1 MYDRGAMVWPS
12 RHDKLQERA
21 RDHLLLHFS
30 RNRPYAG
37 GEHELLVLDRGE
49 GSYVYDT
56 RGRRYLDGLSCLY
69 CAQLGYSYGA
79 EMAAAAAREA
89 ERLCFNSNWST
100 AHPAELAPAGLE
112 RTFFTGGGADSV
124 EAAWKLVRQFH
135 VANGEPQRTKA
146 IARRTAYHGA
156 TLGALALTGVPAFKE
171 PFGAP
176 AIDVTHV
183 SNTNAFRHE
192 ESEAE
197 LCRLLIDELSR
208 VAGGA

>member
-1 MYDRGAMVWPS
+1 
-12 RHDKLQERA
+12 
-21 RDHLLLHFS
+21 
-30 RNRPYAG
+30 
-37 GEHELLVLDRGE
+37 
-49 GSYVYDT
+49 
-56 RGRRYLDGLSCLY
+56 
-69 CAQLGYSYGA
+69 
-79 EMAAAAAREA
+79 MAAAAAREA

-100 AHPAELAPAGLE
+100 AHPAAIELAAELAELAPAGLE

-146 IARRTAYHGA
+146 IARRPAYHGA